1 MDNPRK
7 NIFQNLTGEFGEVG
21 LYYKQVMGTN
31 RAVRRPLAFAA
42 VRRGKLNLQPED
54 FQWTSIIRS

>member
-1 MDNPRK
+1 MAK
-7 NIFQNLTGEFGEVG
+7 KVKKIFQNLTSAFGQVG
-21 LYYKQVMGTN
+21 LYYNQVMGTN

-42 VRRGKLNLQPED
+42 VRRSQFNLQPED